1 MEETPCP
8 ASSLGL
14 RSLGGRCCLPLC
26 LEAGQVLPGPRLGGI
41 LRPGGQPACRS
52 LLETWQ
58 IVISY
63 CWRRGT
69 SPGGKMSQWRNA
81 ARKRSGVGTESRE
94 DLARPV
100 WPQPSGTP
108 APSPTPTLG
117 EPRQVAEQRR
127 GWPAGRVPASG
138 PRAGQTGVA
147 PSLTLP
153 LERRPDRCEQPR
165 YAGELRT
172 APRCNQQ
179 TLYLRDF

>member
-69 SPGGKMSQWRNA
+69 SPGGKTSQWRNA

-94 DLARPV
+94 DRARPV
-100 WPQPSGTP
+100 WPQASGTP
-108 APSPTPTLG
+108 APAWRAAPG
-117 EPRQVAEQRR
+117 GGAETRLA
-127 GWPAGRVPASG
+127 GWPSPRLGG

-165 YAGELRT
+165 YAGGLRT

>member
-1 MEETPCP
+1 M
-8 ASSLGL
+8 
-14 RSLGGRCCLPLC
+14 PLC

-69 SPGGKMSQWRNA
+69 SPGGKTSQWRNA

-94 DLARPV
+94 DRARPV
-100 WPQPSGTP
+100 WPQASGTP
-108 APSPTPTLG
+108 AAPTPTPTLG

-127 GWPAGRVPASG
+127 GWPSPRLGG

-165 YAGELRT
+165 YAGGLRT

-179 TLYLRDF
+179 TLCLRDF